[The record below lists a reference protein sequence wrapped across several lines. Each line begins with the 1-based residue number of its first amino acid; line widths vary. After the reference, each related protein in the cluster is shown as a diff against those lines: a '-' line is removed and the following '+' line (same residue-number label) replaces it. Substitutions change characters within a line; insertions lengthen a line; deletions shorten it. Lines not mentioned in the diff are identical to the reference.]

1 MSIRK
6 LVVLGL
12 VSYALTKF
20 FGSPDQR
27 PRQITNR
34 SRTPSA
40 GVRQAGPGAMRNPPR
55 DWDATDERL
64 DESFPASDPPGRY

>member
-6 LVVLGL
+6 LVFLGL
-12 VSYALTKF
+12 VSYAVSKF
-20 FGSPDQR
+20 LSGPEQR

-34 SRTPSA
+34 ARPSSP
-40 GVRQAGPGAMRNPPR
+40 GVRQAGPREMRNPPR
-55 DWDATDERL
+55 QWDSTDERL